1 MKLWR
6 ILAVLCMVV
15 ALVFT
20 FAACGTAP
28 AQTPTNEPTAEAT
41 EGTEGTGDE
50 LEKIAVD
57 PETFKAFIGTWYADG
72 SSASYRITIKEDAT
86 WTFSDAKEETV
97 LSGNLL
103 VSEENVSINLYDPDG
118 VQALD
123 IKLEEEGKLYV
134 EIYMENLMDTLS
146 TNYFLNKITN
156 DNADSTT
163 ITDGDVEQIIGT
175 EEAVDSVAPSE
186 EILPEE
192 APAV

>member
-28 AQTPTNEPTAEAT
+28 AQTPTTEPTTEGT
-41 EGTEGTGDE
+41 EGTEGTGDD
-50 LEKIAVD
+50 LEKPTAE
-57 PETFKAFIGTWYADG
+57 PETFKVFIGTWYADG
-72 SSASYRITIKEDAT
+72 SSASYRIVIEEDAT
-86 WTFSDAKEETV
+86 WAFTNAKEEII
-97 LSGNLL
+97 LSGNLI
-103 VSEENVSINLYDPDG
+103 VAEENAAINLYDPDG

-134 EIYMENLMDTLS
+134 EIYMENMMDTLS

-156 DNADSTT
+156 DNTDS
-163 ITDGDVEQIIGT
+163 IVIDGDAEQVIGT
-175 EEAVDSVAPSE
+175 EEAVDSSAPSE
-186 EILPEE
+186 ELVPNE
-192 APAV
+192 APSV

>member
-6 ILAVLCMVV
+6 ILAVLCVVV

-28 AQTPTNEPTAEAT
+28 AQTPTTEPTT
-41 EGTEGTGDE
+41 EGTEGIGDN
-50 LEKIAVD
+50 LEKPTAE

-86 WTFSDAKEETV
+86 WAFTDAKEELI
-97 LSGNLL
+97 LSGNLI
-103 VSEENVSINLYDPDG
+103 VAEENAAVNLYDPDG
-118 VQALD
+118 VEALD

-134 EIYMENLMDTLS
+134 EIYMENMMDTLS

-156 DNADSTT
+156 DNADTSV
-163 ITDGDVEQIIGT
+163 IDGDSEQIIST
-175 EEAVDSVAPSE
+175 EEAVDSNAPSE
-186 EILPEE
+186 EVIPDE
-192 APAV
+192 APVV